1 MPFEFKK
8 VLEHGT
14 TNPIVARLSLQIL
27 QILKQCNASEDLQA
41 KVGDLYI
48 NSLQKKLL
56 RCWEIEDRFKVIIP
70 MERLPQLR
78 TVGDV
83 ASNLV
88 PLVNASTESGS
99 LQ

>member
-1 MPFEFKK
+1 MSYEA
-8 VLEHGT
+8 VLAET
-14 TNPIVARLSLQIL
+14 IQIISSLSKRPVTENTNLAADLDMDSIGIAELVA
-27 QILKQCNASEDLQA
+27 
-41 KVGDLYI
+41 
-48 NSLQKKLL
+48 
-56 RCWEIEDRFKVIIP
+56 EIEDRFKVIIP